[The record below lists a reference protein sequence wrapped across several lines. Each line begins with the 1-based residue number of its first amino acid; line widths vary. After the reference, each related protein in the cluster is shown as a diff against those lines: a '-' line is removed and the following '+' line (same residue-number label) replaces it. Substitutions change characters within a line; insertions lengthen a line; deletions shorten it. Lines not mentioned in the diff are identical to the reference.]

1 MGVCT
6 IGCSCLNL
14 HTPIYPFTRLNFG
27 FRTVIYLSR
36 LTAKGDMELHYTS
49 HKVSDNLILTL
60 HNEIINFEVTTTIKD
75 IMLLEV
81 HGGCHNVVLDLNSV
95 RYMDSSGLGVLLFG
109 KRLTGDNEGNLC
121 LVGVAAPIQFM
132 LNIAKLLN
140 VFRIYDTVED
150 ALKSL

>member
-1 MGVCT
+1 
-6 IGCSCLNL
+6 
-14 HTPIYPFTRLNFG
+14 
-27 FRTVIYLSR
+27 
-36 LTAKGDMELHYTS
+36 MELHYTS

-132 LNIAKLLN
+132 LSITKLLN